1 MINLNGPDRLV
12 LTNLIIIG
20 KISVV
25 IYSLLFLDKSK
36 EGKKKE
42 SSFNGLDFE
51 QMQFFTFFVQLIKK
65 WSKTKLLQ
73 IKILTYLYK

>member
-1 MINLNGPDRLV
+1 MFVDMYILHPSKRYA
-12 LTNLIIIG
+12 IIK
-20 KISVV
+20 KIISKVV
-25 IYSLLFLDKSK
+25 ITK

-51 QMQFFTFFVQLIKK
+51 QIPFFTFFVQLIKK